1 MGMGSTVQGPSSS
14 SSTLSPF
21 APPFTVGR
29 TVARPRLSTSHF
41 FDEPYNLTRP
51 TSTADTWVHLRPKEA
66 PATADP
72 VDGGGG
78 GSVGYGGFESY
89 SRALGSATAPWDGG
103 VSMSEPYYYPV
114 SSVEG
119 DDVFGASARDGA
131 SMGSDNVNSSAWKG
145 RYFVDRGAMDGGD
158 GDSSAWKDR
167 LGHSVSSSNYKGP
180 LLHVHYS
187 SKYTNPAQSFPLQ
200 TSVTSSSVV
209 TGATKWVKPSIQ
221 SVEAYGNRE
230 WFDQS
235 SVRIKD
241 IPLQQGKEGYF
252 GSSRISNDMKSSD
265 NYCIDFPLKKYA
277 FSSSHKSVS
286 AISDTDSLVPN
297 SSSPKPLTPQ
307 FEVGHV
313 PEVNPELMISQ
324 FTFPNTPLTLAPSV
338 PSSTDTK
345 SSPEVSDQCNL
356 SVDSPCWKGAQ
367 ASQNSPFEV
376 CEAVAPPMASE
387 FSGYNCSIQGHIA
400 LPSSICSE
408 AFSSHEP
415 SGDKKEK
422 NYPDNHDTDFM
433 LSNESKSGS
442 DPETVDAACPGQT
455 RSNASSCA
463 YHMSA
468 TTTSEPNVVSDTK
481 SKCSTQSGKSELL
494 VKAVHHLSELLLSI
508 CNNDSNA
515 LKGQEYDILH
525 SALDNFNAC
534 VSPAMGEPEPHLTC
548 YHRGSSGTCKAIKD
562 VMTKSFRD
570 EGGDPYKNLWIEAEV
585 SLCLMKYQL
594 QLAQMEMRQRCKEC
608 RAKDVMERPANI
620 TESSIFL
627 PACDMFGD
635 DPSVCN
641 AKEVTP
647 NSVSTEAA
655 HAAERLYKNPLETID
670 RSDNYPSEDVDSSV
684 MARFKL
690 LKSRMDNLHSTTP
703 DHQKMRDSNETVGL
717 SEMTSPWPF
726 NTSEP
731 VQRENYCDQISLDSG
746 YFS

>member
-21 APPFTVGR
+21 APPFTVDR
-29 TVARPRLSTSHF
+29 TAARPRLSTSHF
-41 FDEPYNLTRP
+41 FNEPYNLTRP

-72 VDGGGG
+72 VVGGGG
-78 GSVGYGGFESY
+78 VGYGGFESY
-89 SRALGSATAPWDGG
+89 SRALGSATAPWDEG

-114 SSVEG
+114 SSVGG
-119 DDVFGASARDGA
+119 DAVFGASARDGA
-131 SMGSDNVNSSAWKG
+131 SMGSDKVNPGAWKG
-145 RYFVDRGAMDGGD
+145 RYFVDRGTMDGGD

-180 LLHVHYS
+180 LLHGIPGPADSVTCEDASSTWCRKSILTSSKTVQNRKEGVEWLDDSCPSVLDNRCSSYNMLGTSALSHSSTHEQIPYSDMSETLPAMTWNPFHSNTGPHDRDTPLVDFYANDPAVHYS

-286 AISDTDSLVPN
+286 AISDMDSLVPN

-307 FEVGHV
+307 FEVSHV

-324 FTFPNTPLTLAPSV
+324 FTFPSTSLTLAPSV

-367 ASQNSPFEV
+367 ASQHSPFEV
-376 CEAVAPPMASE
+376 CEAVAPPLANE

-400 LPSSICSE
+400 LPAAFVQRLFLPTNPPVIKGRKTILTIMTLTLCCPMNQRVVLTQKLLMQHVQVKQEVMLHLAHIICLQ
-408 AFSSHEP
+408 P
-415 SGDKKEK
+415 
-422 NYPDNHDTDFM
+422 
-433 LSNESKSGS
+433 
-442 DPETVDAACPGQT
+442 
-455 RSNASSCA
+455 
-463 YHMSA
+463 
-468 TTTSEPNVVSDTK
+468 
-481 SKCSTQSGKSELL
+481 
-494 VKAVHHLSELLLSI
+494 
-508 CNNDSNA
+508 
-515 LKGQEYDILH
+515 
-525 SALDNFNAC
+525 
-534 VSPAMGEPEPHLTC
+534 PHLQSQVWYLTL
-548 YHRGSSGTCKAIKD
+548 KA
-562 VMTKSFRD
+562 S
-570 EGGDPYKNLWIEAEV
+570 A
-585 SLCLMKYQL
+585 QL
-594 QLAQMEMRQRCKEC
+594 KVENVNC
-608 RAKDVMERPANI
+608 
-620 TESSIFL
+620 
-627 PACDMFGD
+627 
-635 DPSVCN
+635 
-641 AKEVTP
+641 
-647 NSVSTEAA
+647 
-655 HAAERLYKNPLETID
+655 
-670 RSDNYPSEDVDSSV
+670 
-684 MARFKL
+684 L
-690 LKSRMDNLHSTTP
+690 LKQSIICQSCFYL
-703 DHQKMRDSNETVGL
+703 
-717 SEMTSPWPF
+717 
-726 NTSEP
+726 
-731 VQRENYCDQISLDSG
+731 
-746 YFS
+746 

>member
-21 APPFTVGR
+21 APPFTVDR
-29 TVARPRLSTSHF
+29 TAARPRLSTSHF
-41 FDEPYNLTRP
+41 FDEPYNLARP

-72 VDGGGG
+72 VDGGGEG
-78 GSVGYGGFESY
+78 GVGYGGFESY
-89 SRALGSATAPWDGG
+89 SLALGSTTAPWDEGI
-103 VSMSEPYYYPV
+103 SMSEPYYYPV
-114 SSVEG
+114 SSVGG

-131 SMGSDNVNSSAWKG
+131 SMGSDNVNPGAWKG
-145 RYFVDRGAMDGGD
+145 RYFVDRGTMDGGD

-180 LLHVHYS
+180 LLHGIPAAADSVTCEDASSTWCRKSILTS
-187 SKYTNPAQSFPLQ
+187 SKTVQ
-200 TSVTSSSVV
+200 
-209 TGATKWVKPSIQ
+209 
-221 SVEAYGNRE
+221 NR
-230 WFDQS
+230 
-235 SVRIKD
+235 
-241 IPLQQGKEGYF
+241 KEGVEWLDDSCPSVLDNRC
-252 GSSRISNDMKSSD
+252 SSYHMLGTSALSHSSTHEKIR
-265 NYCIDFPLKKYA
+265 Y
-277 FSSSHKSVS
+277 SVS
-286 AISDTDSLVPN
+286 N

-307 FEVGHV
+307 FEVSYV

-324 FTFPNTPLTLAPSV
+324 FTFPNTSLTLAPSV

-367 ASQNSPFEV
+367 ASQHSPFEV
-376 CEAVAPPMASE
+376 CEAVAPPLANE

-408 AFSSHEP
+408 AFSSRQP

-422 NYPDNHDTDFM
+422 NSPDNHDTDFM

-442 DPETVDAACPGQT
+442 DPETVDAARPGQT

-463 YHMSA
+463 YDMSA
-468 TTTSEPNVVSDTK
+468 TATSGPKVASDTK

-525 SALDNFNAC
+525 SALDNFTAC
-534 VSPAMGEPEPHLTC
+534 VRPAMGEPEPHLTC
-548 YHRGSSGTCKAIKD
+548 HLRGSSGTYKAIKD
-562 VMTKSFRD
+562 VMTKTFRD
-570 EGGDPYKNLWIEAEV
+570 EGGDPYKNLWIEAED
-585 SLCLMKYQL
+585 SLCSMKYQL

-627 PACDMFGD
+627 PARDMFGD
-635 DPSVCN
+635 GPSVCN

-647 NSVSTEAA
+647 NSVSTEAP
-655 HAAERLYKNPLETID
+655 HAVESLYKNPLETIE
-670 RSDNYPSEDVDSSV
+670 RSDNYQSEDVDSSV

-690 LKSRMDNLHSTTP
+690 
-703 DHQKMRDSNETVGL
+703 E
-717 SEMTSPWPF
+717 
-726 NTSEP
+726 
-731 VQRENYCDQISLDSG
+731 
-746 YFS
+746 